1 MEEEE
6 LIDAIKTA
14 VKLMGGIPYFPVDEF
29 ARAGIIGGVM
39 EFADSVEGIQ
49 WMAQHA
55 VARMKKWA
63 GVPELRGI
71 YCAGGFMPRDGRRE
85 ESPVMELGSSL
96 PAYYLPAPKLLAPPP
111 MEPAEEANL
120 KAEMEALQKRIDDG
134 RARRELRR
142 ILFDKRYEPEEPP
155 EWLKTLN

>member
-1 MEEEE
+1 MERR
-6 LIDAIKTA
+6 IIAAIKTA
-14 VKLMGGIPYFPVDEF
+14 VKFMGGIPFFPTDEF
-29 ARAGIIGGVM
+29 ARAGIITSVM

-49 WMAQHA
+49 WMAQQA
-55 VARMKKWA
+55 VARMKKWT

-71 YCAGGFMPRDGRRE
+71 YCAGGFEPRDGRRE
-85 ESPVMELGSSL
+85 ESPVMDSDSSL

-111 MEPAEEANL
+111 LDPADEAKL
-120 KAEMEALQKRIDDG
+120 KTEMEALQKRIDDG

-142 ILFDKRYEPEEPP
+142 ILFDKRYKPEEPP